1 MYQYTPCL
9 VVLGFALAASVW
21 LALWLR
27 ERGIRPLRDLTVR
40 FRSCPPSA
48 RFAAAVFAGWFI
60 AYGSAK
66 APTNDPPPRLMS
78 PRRSSPAP
86 VVEFSADDI
95 ASGYVMIREGF
106 DEEWCFDVPDGAS
119 VAYKWRLRGAA
130 EDSVVLTNGAYS
142 AKVDTHGNVVIGTNS
157 FRVAGLDVGVAPE
170 SRWWMLGGTNSQSLV
185 WFAVPP
191 WRSRLVTWQNALLDR
206 DASTPVS
213 VQVELTQG
221 GDCVCRYDWSQAGA
235 RATNLT
241 SQAFYRI
248 REEDLVDPDRDG
260 DGIPTP
266 VEVLVNHTDPGMA
279 DTDGDGIPDGED
291 AHPLD
296 PDSDGDGVP
305 DGFSPSE
312 YWSSPLWDQ
321 EGPGEAAHVAIR
333 LNAPVVPPARAVL
346 VVGDLPIVLTTNAVY
361 RLSLE
366 RGVRYDAQLITN
378 GIVPVNLS
386 LEGGE

>member
-1 MYQYTPCL
+1 MHQYTSCV
-9 VVLGFALAASVW
+9 VVLGFALAVSVW

-27 ERGIRPLRDLTVR
+27 ERGIRPLRDLAAM
-40 FRSCPPSA
+40 FRSIPPFA
-48 RFAAAVFAGWFI
+48 RFAVAVFVGYFV
-60 AYGSAK
+60 AYGSVK
-66 APTNDPPPRLMS
+66 APTNDPPPRLMG
-78 PRRSSPAP
+78 PRRTSPAP
-86 VVEFSADDI
+86 GEWFSAEDV
-95 ASGYVMIREGF
+95 ASGYVLWREGTN
-106 DEEWCFDVPDGAS
+106 ETWCFEAPDGATI
-119 VAYKWRLRGAA
+119 ADKWRLRGAA
-130 EDSVVLTNGAYS
+130 EDSAVLTNGAYS
-142 AKVDTHGNVVIGTNS
+142 ARVDTHGNVAVGTNL

-170 SRWWMLGGTNSQSLV
+170 SRWWMLGETNAQSLV

-191 WRSRLVTWQNALLDR
+191 WKSMLVTWQNALLDR

-213 VQVELTQG
+213 VQVELMQG

-260 DGIPTP
+260 DGVPTP
-266 VEVLVNHTDPGMA
+266 VEVLVYHTDPGMA
-279 DTDGDGIPDGED
+279 DTDGDGLPDGED
-291 AHPLD
+291 AYPLD

-305 DGFSPSE
+305 DGSQPSE

-321 EGPGEAAHVAIR
+321 NGPGEAAHVAIR

-366 RGVRYDAQLITN
+366 RGVRYETRLVTN
-378 GIVPVNLS
+378 MLCPVNLS
-386 LEGGE
+386 LERDE